1 MSLLVRI
8 IVFAFVLCFARISM
22 AAAGEAIPPMHSL
35 SKKDLAKIKFVGKSY
50 DHIHMY
56 LTDKKQK
63 KYRITELT
71 QDDAKAILN
80 RFEAGS
86 ELFFESVPVDKRA
99 YEEITRWQ

>member
-1 MSLLVRI
+1 MSLLIRI
-8 IVFAFVLCFARISM
+8 MIFAFVLCFTRISM

-35 SKKDLAKIKFVGKSY
+35 SKKDLSKIKFVGKDY
-50 DHIHMY
+50 DRVHMY

-63 KYRITELT
+63 KYRIPELT
-71 QDDAKAILN
+71 QDEAKSILN

-86 ELFFESVPVDKRA
+86 ELVFESIPVDKRE